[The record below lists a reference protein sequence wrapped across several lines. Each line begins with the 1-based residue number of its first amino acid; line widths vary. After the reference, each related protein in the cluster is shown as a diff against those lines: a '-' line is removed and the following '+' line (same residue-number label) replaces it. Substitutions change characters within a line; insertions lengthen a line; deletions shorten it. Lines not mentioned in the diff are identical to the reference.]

1 MNHHSSAENH
11 GHGHANMPGLPDCW
25 TFFDGRWQQGN
36 TPVAGPMTHAFW
48 CGSSVFDGGRIYDG
62 IAPDLLAHCQRVN
75 RSAEAMN
82 LAPTLEAEEIL
93 ALALEGAKNFSQD
106 QALYVRPMYYSD
118 GGGFMGVPPDA
129 DTTRFIMTLFHVDMP
144 DPEAGMSIGLSS
156 FRRPTLE
163 TMPTNAKAGCLY
175 PNNGRAILEAQKRG
189 FQNALVLDMLGN
201 VAELATSNVFLAKD
215 GVVRTPAP
223 NDTFLNGI
231 TRQRVIGLLRDDGV
245 TVEETMLTVEDFHK
259 ADEIFST
266 GNYSKVMPITHFEG
280 RDVPVGPLAT
290 RARALYTAFANDGS
304 HAV

>member
-1 MNHHSSAENH
+1 MNHHAHAS
-11 GHGHANMPGLPDCW
+11 GHGSPVTPSLPDCW
-25 TFFDGRWQQGN
+25 TFFDGRWEEGN

-62 IAPDLLAHCQRVN
+62 VAPDLLAHCERVN
-75 RSAEAMN
+75 RSATALN
-82 LAPTLEAEEIL
+82 LQPTLEAEEIR
-93 ALALEGAKNFSQD
+93 ALALEGMKHFSGD
-106 QALYVRPMYYSD
+106 QALYVRPMYFAE

-129 DTTRFIMTLFHVDMP
+129 ATTRFILTLFHADMP
-144 DPEAGMSIGLSS
+144 DPEAGMSIGLTS

-175 PNNGRAILEAQKRG
+175 PNNGRAILEVQQRG

-201 VAELATSNVFLAKD
+201 VAELATSNVFLVKD

-231 TRQRVIGLLRDDGV
+231 TRQRIIGLLRADGI
-245 TVEETMLTVEDFHK
+245 TVEEVRLTVRDFEE

-266 GNYSKVMPITHFEG
+266 GNYSKVVPITRFED
-280 RDVPVGPLAT
+280 RELTHGPLAR
-290 RARALYTAFANDGS
+290 RARALYQAFAHDGS
-304 HAV
+304 HAL

>member
-1 MNHHSSAENH
+1 MNHHPTAENH
-11 GHGHANMPGLPDCW
+11 GHGHAPASGLPDCW
-25 TFFDGRWQQGN
+25 TFFDGRWQEGN

-75 RSAEAMN
+75 RSATALN
-82 LAPTLEAEEIL
+82 LSPTLEAEEIA
-93 ALALEGAKNFSQD
+93 ALALQGAKNFSAD
-106 QALYVRPMYYSD
+106 QALYVRPMYYAD

-129 DTTRFIMTLFHVDMP
+129 STTRFIMTLFHAAMP
-144 DPEAGMSIGLSS
+144 DPAAGMSIGLSS

-175 PNNGRAILEAQKRG
+175 PNNGRAILEVQKRG

-201 VAELATSNVFLAKD
+201 VAELATSNVFIAKD

-231 TRQRVIGLLRDDGV
+231 TRRRIIGLLRGDGV
-245 TVEETMLTVEDFHK
+245 AVEETKLTVQDFHE
-259 ADEIFST
+259 ADEMFST

-280 RDVPVGPLAT
+280 RDVSVGPMAT

>member
-1 MNHHSSAENH
+1 MNHHTHASHHHH
-11 GHGHANMPGLPDCW
+11 GASQLPDCW
-25 TFFDGRWQQGN
+25 TFFDGRWQEGN

-48 CGSSVFDGGRIYDG
+48 CGSTVFDGGRIYDG

-75 RSAEAMN
+75 RSAEALN
-82 LAPTLEAEEIL
+82 LAPTMEAEEIM
-93 ALALEGAKNFSQD
+93 ALALEGAKNFSAD
-106 QALYVRPMYYSD
+106 QALYVRPMYYAE
-118 GGGFMGVPPDA
+118 GGGFMGVPPNA
-129 DTTRFIMTLFHVDMP
+129 ETTRFIMTLFHADMP
-144 DPEAGMSIGLSS
+144 DPAAGMSIGVSS

-175 PNNGRAILEAQKRG
+175 PNNGRAILEAQQRG

-201 VAELATSNVFLAKD
+201 VAELATSNVFLVKD

-231 TRQRVIGLLRDDGV
+231 TRQRIIGLLQDDGI
-245 TVEETMLTVEDFHK
+245 TVEEVKLTVSDFHQ

-280 RDVPVGPLAT
+280 RDIAPGPLAAK
-290 RARALYTAFANDGS
+290 ARALYTAFANDGS
-304 HAV
+304 HAL